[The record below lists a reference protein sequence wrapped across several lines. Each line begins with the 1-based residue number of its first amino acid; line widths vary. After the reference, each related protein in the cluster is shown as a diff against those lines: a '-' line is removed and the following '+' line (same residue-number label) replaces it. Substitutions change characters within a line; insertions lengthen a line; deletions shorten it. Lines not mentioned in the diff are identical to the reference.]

1 MFHASQSERIKVKK
15 TEIFYN
21 LLKIGQFCVQNGRF
35 FQNYKN
41 VKTVIKC

>member
-1 MFHASQSERIKVKK
+1 MFHARQNESAKVKK

-21 LLKIGQFCVQNGRF
+21 LLKISQFCVQNGRL

-41 VKTVIKC
+41 VKTDIKH